1 MIEDN
6 LDRENCN
13 LHNDIVECQCEGCI
27 KKKDRY
33 VRIIDVDRF
42 VDNLN
47 DWDKLFSFRIGS
59 KYDSYRQ

>member
-13 LHNDIVECQCEGCI
+13 LHNDIAECQCEGCT

-47 DWDKLFSFRIGS
+47 DWD
-59 KYDSYRQ
+59 

>member
-1 MIEDN
+1 MTEEI
-6 LDRENCN
+6 LDRDNRT
-13 LHNDIVECQCEGCI
+13 LHNDIAECQCEGCT

-47 DWDKLFSFRIGS
+47 DWD
-59 KYDSYRQ
+59 

>member
-1 MIEDN
+1 MTSDN
-6 LDRENCN
+6 LDIDNIT
-13 LHNDIVECQCEGCI
+13 LHNYNAECQCEGCI

-47 DWDKLFSFRIGS
+47 DWD
-59 KYDSYRQ
+59 

>member
-1 MIEDN
+1 MTEEI
-6 LDRENCN
+6 LDRDNTT
-13 LHNDIVECQCEGCI
+13 LHNDNAECQCEGCT

-47 DWDKLFSFRIGS
+47 DWD
-59 KYDSYRQ
+59 

>member
-1 MIEDN
+1 MTEEI
-6 LDRENCN
+6 LDRYNPT
-13 LHNDIVECQCEGCI
+13 LHYDNAECQCEGCT

>member
-1 MIEDN
+1 MTEEI
-6 LDRENCN
+6 LDRDNRL
-13 LHNDIVECQCEGCI
+13 LHNDNVECQCEGCI

-47 DWDKLFSFRIGS
+47 DWD
-59 KYDSYRQ
+59 